1 LEVFM
6 PSRAIPNGQTVTLRL
21 DADLVLRLKMTALQ
35 SRVGLSELA
44 AALLGDALAG
54 LKPMA
59 HLEVSPSDHT
69 STLKLSPTGPTRTP
83 RPKFA
88 APEPEP
94 TTPPRRLSR
103 DPDKKAQQIEEG
115 QRLYTLVMA
124 RYNSVE
130 LGKLLGI
137 SDSAIRGWDDCV
149 PPYRWEEVR
158 SALAQPEDT
167 TKG

>member
-1 LEVFM
+1 M

-44 AALLGDALAG
+44 GALLGDALAG

-59 HLEVSPSDHT
+59 HLEVSPSDRT
-69 STLKLSPTGPTRTP
+69 SKLNLSPTGPIRTP

-88 APEPEP
+88 ASQPEPEP
-94 TTPPRRLSR
+94 TTPRRLSR

-115 QRLYTLVMA
+115 KRLYALVMA

-149 PPYRWEEVR
+149 PPYRWEEVMR
-158 SALAQPEDT
+158 ALAEPQS
-167 TKG
+167 